1 MRMEY
6 EIEGS
11 IKAIMDTQTFDSGFT
26 KREFVITTEE
36 KFPQDVKLETIK
48 DKTALLDGFSEG
60 QRVKASFNIRGN
72 EYKGK
77 YYVNLQAWKINPA
90 DGGGGQGQGDD
101 QPPLGEPPVDYDQSG
116 GQDPF

>member
-1 MRMEY
+1 MEY
-6 EIEGS
+6 EIEGT
-11 IKAIMDTQTFDSGFT
+11 IKVILDTQTFGSGFS

-48 DKTALLDGFSEG
+48 EKVGLLDKFSEG
-60 QRVKASFNIRGN
+60 QRVKASFDIRGN

-90 DGGGGQGQGDD
+90 DGASQGGGGDD
-101 QPPLGEPPVDYDQSG
+101 QPPLSEPPADYDQRPSEP
-116 GQDPF
+116 DPF

>member
-1 MRMEY
+1 MEY

-11 IKAIMDTQTFDSGFT
+11 IKVILDTQTFGSGFT

-36 KFPQDVKLETIK
+36 KFPQDVKLELIK
-48 DKTALLDGFSEG
+48 EKVALLDKFSEG

-77 YYVNLQAWKINPA
+77 YYVNLQAWKLNPA
-90 DGGGGQGQGDD
+90 DSSASQGGDD
-101 QPPLGEPPVDYDQSG
+101 RPPLSEPPADYDQDG

>member
-1 MRMEY
+1 MEY

-11 IKAIMDTQTFDSGFT
+11 IKAIMDTQTFGSGFT

-48 DKTALLDGFSEG
+48 DKTTLLDRFSEG

-90 DGGGGQGQGDD
+90 DSGGGQDD
-101 QPPLGEPPVDYDQSG
+101 GPPISEPPADYDQSAG
-116 GQDPF
+116 SDPF

>member
-1 MRMEY
+1 MEY

-11 IKAIMDTQTFDSGFT
+11 IKAIMDTQTFGSGFT

-48 DKTALLDGFSEG
+48 DKTALLDKFSEG

-77 YYVNLQAWKINPA
+77 YYVNLQAWKLNPA
-90 DGGGGQGQGDD
+90 DAGGAPAGDD
-101 QPPLGEPPVDYDQSG
+101 QPPLSEPPADYDQAG
-116 GQDPF
+116 EPDPF